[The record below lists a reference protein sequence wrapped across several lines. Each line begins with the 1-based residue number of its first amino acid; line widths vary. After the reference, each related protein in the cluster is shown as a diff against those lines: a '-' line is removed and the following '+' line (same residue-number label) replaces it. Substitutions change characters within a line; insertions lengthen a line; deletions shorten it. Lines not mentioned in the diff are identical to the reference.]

1 MIGAIVM
8 EHRWSDR
15 VFSSLDVLLVKNDI
29 PVVSCK
35 ASNIGLYGMF
45 VKTGPVRYA
54 RNSVLDVEFPVS
66 TKERQKKTKRVPVY
80 VVHQSE
86 DGLGLAF
93 RDESP
98 ETIGFV
104 KKLIQNITN
113 TKSIRTSLRNSEAAS
128 G

>member
-1 MIGAIVM
+1 M

-15 VFSSLDVLLVKNDI
+15 VFSSLDVLLFKNDI

-66 TKERQKKTKRVPVY
+66 DKVRQKKTRRVPVY
-80 VVHQSE
+80 VVHQSDE
-86 DGLGLAF
+86 GLGLAF
-93 RDESP
+93 RDETP
-98 ETIGFV
+98 ETVGFV
-104 KKLIQNITN
+104 KKIIQSLNN
-113 TKSIRTSLRNSEAAS
+113 EKSLGNPVKNREAVA